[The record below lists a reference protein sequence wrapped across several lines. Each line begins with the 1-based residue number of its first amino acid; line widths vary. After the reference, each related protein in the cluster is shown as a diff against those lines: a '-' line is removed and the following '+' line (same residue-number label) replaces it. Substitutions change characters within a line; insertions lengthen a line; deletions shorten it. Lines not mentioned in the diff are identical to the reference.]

1 MILKRTARKYFSSP
15 RFPDFPFAEWQNRI
29 ARAQQL
35 MADKGVDCLVLWQK
49 ENLRYFFGFMTIHW
63 YLKSL
68 QPAVGII
75 PVKGD
80 PIILVPELFQGN
92 TEGLCWVTDI
102 RTQSNT
108 QRAEAQ
114 RELPKGVA
122 EVIKEIDCGNKKIA
136 LEMGSLG
143 CLWIPRPLND
153 IDTFRKALPEARFVD
168 GDQVIWGCRMIK
180 SPLEVDRIITSIHK
194 ITAVELAIVEGYR
207 PGMTEVDLMKV
218 VNRARAEQGGN
229 TTGDDAIAAEHFICS
244 SEKWPF
250 ADIKALEGAMI
261 TKEDAIQFVSS
272 FFYLGYTPDSTRR
285 WQVGPVSKEVE
296 RRYELLW
303 AAQDN
308 VSAMLKPG
316 VKVKEVYEA
325 MYQPITSL
333 PSPPVGFVH
342 SGHAGHGVGLDLQEP
357 PSIDAWNENIMLEGM
372 VLSIEPWLNQ
382 EKGSF
387 FGIGDT
393 FVVTDKGCTKIEGL
407 NRNIIQVSHPWQ
419 G

>member
-1 MILKRTARKYFSSP
+1 MILKKATRRYFSSP
-15 RFPDFPFAEWQNRI
+15 RFPDFPYSEWKARI
-29 ARAQQL
+29 AKAQQH
-35 MADKGVDCLVLWQK
+35 MAGNGVDCLVLWQK

-75 PVKGD
+75 PANGE
-80 PIILVPELFQGN
+80 PILIVPELFQGN
-92 TEGLCWVTDI
+92 AEGLCWVTDI

-108 QRAEAQ
+108 QRADAQ

-122 EVIKEIDCGNKKIA
+122 QVIKEIDCGNRRIA

-153 IDTFRKALPEARFVD
+153 IDTFKEALPEARFVD
-168 GDQVIWGCRMIK
+168 GDRVIWGCRMIK
-180 SPLEVDRIITSIHK
+180 SPLEIDRITTSIHK

-272 FFYLGYTPDSTRR
+272 FYYLGYTPDSTRR
-285 WQVGPVSKEVE
+285 WQVGPVSKEVR

-303 AAQDN
+303 ACEDN
-308 VSAMLKPG
+308 VAAMLKPG
-316 VKVKEVYEA
+316 VKAREVYEA
-325 MYQPITSL
+325 MYTPITSL
-333 PSPPVGFVH
+333 PSPPEGFVH

-357 PSIDAWNENIMLEGM
+357 PSIDAWNEHIIEEGM

-382 EKGSF
+382 DRGSF
-387 FGIGDT
+387 FGTGDT
-393 FVVTDKGCTKIEGL
+393 FVVTGKGCTKIEGL

>member
-1 MILKRTARKYFSSP
+1 VILKKATRRYFSSP
-15 RFPDFPFAEWQNRI
+15 RFPDFPYSEWRTRI
-29 ARAQQL
+29 TTVQEH
-35 MADKGVDCLVLWQK
+35 MTDNGVDCLVLWQK

-75 PVKGD
+75 PVKGE
-80 PIILVPELFQGN
+80 PFLIVPELFQGN
-92 TEGLCWVTDI
+92 TEGLCWVTDFW
-102 RTQSNT
+102 TQANT
-108 QRAEAQ
+108 QRPEAQ
-114 RELPKGVA
+114 RELPEGVA
-122 EVIKEIDCGNKKIA
+122 EVIKEIGFGKKRIA

-180 SPLEVDRIITSIHK
+180 SPLEVDRITKSIHK

-207 PGMTEVDLMKV
+207 PGMTEVDLMRV

-261 TKEDAIQFVSS
+261 TRDDAIQFVSS
-272 FFYLGYTPDSTRR
+272 FYHMGYTPDSTRR
-285 WQVGPVSKEVE
+285 WQVGPVTKEVE
-296 RRYELLW
+296 RRFELLW
-303 AAQDN
+303 AGQDK
-308 VSAMLKPG
+308 VEAMLKPG
-316 VKVKEVYEA
+316 VKAKEVYEA

-357 PSIDAWNENIMLEGM
+357 PSIDAWNENIIQEGM
-372 VLSIEPWLNQ
+372 VLSVEPWLNQ

-407 NRNIIQVSHPWQ
+407 GRNIIQVSHPW
-419 G
+419 

>member
-1 MILKRTARKYFSSP
+1 VILKKATRRYFSSP
-15 RFPDFPFAEWQNRI
+15 RFPDFPYSEWRTRI
-29 ARAQQL
+29 TTVQEH
-35 MADKGVDCLVLWQK
+35 MTDNGVDCLVLWQK

-75 PVKGD
+75 PVKGE
-80 PIILVPELFQGN
+80 PILIVPELFQGN
-92 TEGLCWVTDI
+92 TEGLCWVTDFW
-102 RTQSNT
+102 TQANT
-108 QRAEAQ
+108 QRPEAQ
-114 RELPKGVA
+114 RELPEGVA
-122 EVIKEIDCGNKKIA
+122 EVIKEIGFGKKRIA

-180 SPLEVDRIITSIHK
+180 SPLEVDRITKSIHK

-207 PGMTEVDLMKV
+207 PGMTEVDLMRV

-261 TKEDAIQFVSS
+261 TRDDAIQFVSS
-272 FFYLGYTPDSTRR
+272 FYHMGYTPDSTRR
-285 WQVGPVSKEVE
+285 WQVGPVTKEVE
-296 RRYELLW
+296 RRFELLW
-303 AAQDN
+303 AGQDK
-308 VSAMLKPG
+308 VEAMLKPG
-316 VKVKEVYEA
+316 VKAKEVYEA

-357 PSIDAWNENIMLEGM
+357 PSIDAWNENIIQEGM
-372 VLSIEPWLNQ
+372 VLSVEPWLNQ

-407 NRNIIQVSHPWQ
+407 GRNIIQVSHPWQ
-419 G
+419 E

>member
-1 MILKRTARKYFSSP
+1 MILKRAMRQYFSSP
-15 RFPDFPFAEWQNRI
+15 RFPDFPYSEWKARV
-29 ARAQQL
+29 ARAQTR
-35 MADKGVDCLVLWQK
+35 MVENGVDCLVLWQK

-75 PVKGD
+75 PAKGE
-80 PIILVPELFQGN
+80 PILIVPELFQGN
-92 TEGLCWVTDI
+92 TEGLCWMTDFW
-102 RTQSNT
+102 TQANT
-108 QRAEAQ
+108 QRPEAQ

-122 EVIKEIDCGNKKIA
+122 EVIKEIGCGNKRIG
-136 LEMGSLG
+136 LEMGPLG

-153 IDTFRKALPEARFVD
+153 IDTFRKALPEASFVD

-180 SPLEVDRIITSIHK
+180 SPIEIDRIATSIQK

-207 PGMTEVDLMKV
+207 PGMTEVDLMGV
-218 VNRARAEQGGN
+218 INRARAEQGGN
-229 TTGDDAIAAEHFICS
+229 RTGDDAIAAEHLICS

-261 TKEDAIQFVSS
+261 TRDDAIQFVSS
-272 FFYLGYTPDSTRR
+272 FYHMGYTPDSTRR
-285 WQVGPVSKEVE
+285 WVVGPVTREVE

-303 AAQDN
+303 AGQDK
-308 VSAMLKPG
+308 VEAMLKPG
-316 VKVKEVYEA
+316 VRAKEVYEA

-333 PSPPVGFVH
+333 PSPPAGFAH
-342 SGHAGHGVGLDLQEP
+342 SGHGGHGVGLDLHEP
-357 PSIDAWNENIMLEGM
+357 PSIDAWNEIVIEEEM
-372 VLSIEPWLNQ
+372 VLSVEPWLNQ
-382 EKGSF
+382 VKGSF
-387 FGIGDT
+387 FGLGDT

-407 NRNIIQVSHPWQ
+407 SRRIIQVAHPWN